1 MVLADLG
8 KQLNNALGQLSRASV
23 VDDKVRLPL
32 SLLLM
37 SGKPGR

>member
-23 VDDKVRLPL
+23 VDDKVRPYQPL
-32 SLLLM
+32 LRVFD
-37 SGKPGR
+37 KPGH